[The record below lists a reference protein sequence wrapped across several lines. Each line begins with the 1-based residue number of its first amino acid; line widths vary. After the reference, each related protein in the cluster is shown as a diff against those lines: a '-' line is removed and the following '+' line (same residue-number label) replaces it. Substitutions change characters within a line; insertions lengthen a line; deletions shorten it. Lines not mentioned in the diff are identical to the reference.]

1 MTASQAYRRAAA
13 AGGKSHPGLAS
24 CEAADVQRARSG
36 RPELL
41 PGLVDVGFWVH
52 VHRGDADE
60 LPRLEGGRPGPQP
73 GSPAERARV
82 NITRPSA
89 APCTP
94 GISVAERTPCR
105 VPLLAA
111 WRKLLRWVASCC
123 LGGAEAGKR
132 DRAIRA

>member
-52 VHRGDADE
+52 VHRGDAGE

-73 GSPAERARV
+73 RSPAERARV
-82 NITRPSA
+82 NITRAIRGALHPGYQRGRTDAMPCPASGRMAEA
-89 APCTP
+89 AP
-94 GISVAERTPCR
+94 
-105 VPLLAA
+105 
-111 WRKLLRWVASCC
+111 
-123 LGGAEAGKR
+123 LGGVLLSR
-132 DRAIRA
+132 